1 VVSVSSRRTQ
11 NQYTAAGA
19 QSFRGCCKSEIMQME
34 RQLAELQAK
43 VTDRGL
49 VVTFGD
55 VLFASGGAD
64 LKAEAAAD
72 LSNLSAFLAEHPART
87 VVIEGHTDSHG
98 AQGFNHGLSQRR
110 ADAVMAYLI
119 AHGLDALRIKALGKG
134 ESEPVAANHSA
145 AGRQSNRRVEVIIQ
159 NPPAALR

>member
-1 VVSVSSRRTQ
+1 
-11 NQYTAAGA
+11 
-19 QSFRGCCKSEIMQME
+19 MQLKQ
-34 RQLAELQAK
+34 QLAELQAK

-55 VLFASGGAD
+55 VLFATGGAA

-72 LSNLSAFLAEHPART
+72 LSNLGAFLAEYPART
-87 VVIEGHTDSHG
+87 VVIEGHTDSLG
-98 AQGFNHGLSQRR
+98 TQGFNDGLSQRR

-119 AHGLDALRIKALGKG
+119 AHGLNPRRIRALGKG